1 MSACAVGRA
10 VEGTGLLLVQLGLV
24 AGWVAPSL
32 RSTTAFVAMCLAGFW
47 DAGEGAAGTVHA
59 CALEGALKEYKG
71 IIDRTRLAL

>member
-10 VEGTGLLLVQLGLV
+10 AEGTGLLLLQLGLV
-24 AGWVAPSL
+24 AGL

-47 DAGEGAAGTVHA
+47 DAGEGAAGTVRAH
-59 CALEGALKEYKG
+59 ALEGALKEYKG